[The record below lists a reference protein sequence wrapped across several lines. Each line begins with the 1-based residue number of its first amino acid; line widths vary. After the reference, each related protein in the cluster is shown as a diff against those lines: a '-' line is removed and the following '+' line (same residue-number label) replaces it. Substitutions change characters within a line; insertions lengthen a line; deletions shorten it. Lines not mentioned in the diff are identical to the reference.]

1 MLFQNKKETAFRKI
15 GGFFM
20 SYCEERS
27 NLILG
32 AISSYSLYLF
42 GAFEFLSHQKRMPL
56 LSGLRLISKD
66 YFLRSAKKRFIS
78 SEASSANI
86 PETTSVLGC
95 NCVPIAV
102 NPRCSSLAPYTI
114 LEI

>member
-20 SYCEERS
+20 RHCEERS

-32 AISSYSLYLF
+32 AIPAIRSIFLCN
-42 GAFEFLSHQKRMPL
+42 FEYLSHLKRMPL
-56 LSGLRLISKD
+56 LSGLGLISKD
-66 YFLRSAKKRFIS
+66 HFLRSAKKRFIS
-78 SEASSANI
+78 SEASSAKI
-86 PETTSVLGC
+86 PETTSVFGC

-102 NPRCSSLAPYTI
+102 KPRCSSLVPYTI
-114 LEI
+114 FDI